1 LKKSKY
7 FLVIVLLLTFPQLVH
22 AVPTVLPNLIGVW
35 KGTTTAVGG
44 TAKVTVTLTL
54 TNVGP
59 NPAVPNGYFEGTLS
73 LVTGTVAEAINI
85 TAGNDRVYPHRVNI
99 IPVDPNTK
107 LSITAQLA
115 WLPGPVLLV
124 HIFGYNGPFKPF
136 ILKKTTP

>member
-1 LKKSKY
+1 MRKPWY
-7 FLVIVLLLTFPQLVH
+7 FMILALLLTLPQMAH
-22 AVPTVLPNLIGVW
+22 GATVLPNLIGVW

-73 LVTGTVAEAINI
+73 LVTGTIAEAINI
-85 TAGNDRVYPHRVNI
+85 TAGNDRLYPYRVNI
-99 IPVDPNTK
+99 FPVDPNTK
-107 LSITAQLA
+107 LSVTAQLA